1 MKSGTRDDQLLLV
14 LICLGWVGDATI
26 ASLTFCNVSL
36 SCLFP
41 FIMIM
46 YRSYPAF
53 YNECISV
60 AAVSKKKNFPVAVF
74 SNSNVQVDYAGIGV
88 DVVSM
93 KPGGGF
99 QEMSGACTWRSY
111 IERPSAF
118 WHTLARFSVLEFS
131 PISILLL
138 VLAHDGGFSITTAVQ
153 CTI

>member
-1 MKSGTRDDQLLLV
+1 MKSGTCDDRLLGADMSG
-14 LICLGWVGDATI
+14 LGWDGDATI
-26 ASLTFCNVSL
+26 APLTFYNVSL

-99 QEMSGACTWRSY
+99 QEMSGACVRACVHVVVANRT
-111 IERPSAF
+111 
-118 WHTLARFSVLEFS
+118 
-131 PISILLL
+131 SICF
-138 VLAHDGGFSITTAVQ
+138 LAHVGKVFGT
-153 CTI
+153 